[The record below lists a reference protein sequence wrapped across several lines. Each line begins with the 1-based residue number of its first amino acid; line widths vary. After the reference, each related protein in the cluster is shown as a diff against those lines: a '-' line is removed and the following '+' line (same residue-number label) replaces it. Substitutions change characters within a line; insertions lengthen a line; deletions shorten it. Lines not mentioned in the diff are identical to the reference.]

1 MSLKLNNF
9 ILFQTAWISCV
20 IAGGSVWHWF
30 GTLVI
35 GVVVAMQ
42 LVQADLPQM
51 EIRLIAIALMIGM
64 IWDSLLVMMGLTQYQ
79 YGQLLPGFAPHW
91 IIALWALFA
100 CTMNLSLRWLKP
112 RLLMAAL
119 LGAVGGPLA
128 YYAGQKLG
136 AVTFGHTQT
145 TLIALAIGWGV
156 FTPML
161 AYLSRKYDGFP
172 SLDEQNVMG
181 QKAS

>member
-1 MSLKLNNF
+1 MSLKLTNF
-9 ILFQTAWISCV
+9 ILFQAAWFSCV

-42 LVQADLPQM
+42 LVQADFPQM
-51 EIRLIAIALMIGM
+51 EIRLIAIALMIGV
-64 IWDSLLVMMGLTQYQ
+64 IWDSLLVAMGMTHYQ
-79 YGQLLPGFAPHW
+79 YGQLVSGFAPHW

-100 CTMNLSLRWLKP
+100 GTMNLSMRWLKQ
-112 RLLMAAL
+112 RLSVAAVF
-119 LGAVGGPLA
+119 GAVGGPLA

-145 TLIALAIGWGV
+145 TLIALAMGWGV

-172 SLDEQNVMG
+172 SLDEQNMME